1 MMKKLLFAIVLLASG
16 TLSLDAQA
24 EYETQKLFPAD
35 NTEKD
40 RFGWSVDME
49 KDFLIVGAPYDME
62 AGSHKG
68 AAYIYE
74 RTENGWSLNS
84 KIMPESS
91 GDTPDEFGTS
101 VSIDGDYLAVGSI
114 KSKKDADALMTGS
127 VYLYHRE
134 GTVWK
139 KDTVLFPGDGWDEML
154 FGSNVSISG
163 TTLAVAGRDE
173 RSGDAVDPVYIFTL
187 SNGKW
192 SGTKKILT
200 TGTLDLQSVCLED
213 TILAIGYLYDE
224 EVKCGAVH
232 TYFFNKG
239 NWDESIRL
247 APQEKDQYGFFGRSV
262 SLFHNRMMVGA
273 FGSIS
278 RKAPANSAYIFTL
291 KDGQW
296 EKDTLLLPA
305 DTITY
310 DAGWFGNAVAINDR
324 YALIGAVDD
333 NHDGHHKGAVYVYT
347 DDNGSWEYSSI
358 LLFTA
363 NTSILEENCQFG
375 RSVSI
380 YDTSFLA
387 GAPSAANDTWFTTGA
402 AFLYHTPP
410 VVTGTGTQ
418 PDRPAEEIEVFPV
431 PATDRLTI
439 RLHTTSPRRILLTDL
454 SGKIIRDIRTE
465 KPVVTLN
472 ISTLQPGL
480 YLIIVEDTTGRSKKK
495 ILKIPG

>member
-1 MMKKLLFAIVLLASG
+1 MKKLLFPVIFLVSG
-16 TLSLDAQA
+16 SFSLFAQA

-35 NTEKD
+35 NTDKD
-40 RFGWSVDME
+40 RFGWSADME
-49 KDFLIVGAPYDME
+49 EDFLIAGAPYDME

-74 RTENGWSLNS
+74 RTANGWSLNS
-84 KIMPESS
+84 KILPESS

-101 VSIDGDYLAVGSI
+101 VSIHGEWLAVGSI
-114 KSKKDADALMTGS
+114 KSKKDAEALMTGS
-127 VYLYHRE
+127 VYIYHFN
-134 GTVWK
+134 GSGWK
-139 KDTVLFPGDGWDEML
+139 QDTVLYPGEGWDEML
-154 FGSNVSISG
+154 FGSNVSIYDS
-163 TTLAVAGRDE
+163 TVAVAGRDE
-173 RSGDAVDPVYIFTL
+173 RSGNAVDPVYIFTR

-192 SGTKKILT
+192 SQTQKILT
-200 TGTLDLQSVCLED
+200 AGTTDLQSLCLYD
-213 TILAIGYLYDE
+213 TTLAIGYMYDE

-239 NWDESIRL
+239 SWDESIRL
-247 APQEKDQYGFFGRSV
+247 VPQEKDYYGFFGKSV
-262 SLFHNRMMVGA
+262 SLYHEKLMVGA
-273 FGSIS
+273 SGSTDS
-278 RKAPANSAYIFTL
+278 NDHNHSAYIFHMDNGSWTR
-291 KDGQW
+291 
-296 EKDTLLLPA
+296 DTLILPE
-305 DTITY
+305 DTISY
-310 DAGWFGNAVAINDR
+310 DVGWFGSAVAINDR

-333 NHDGHHKGAVYVYT
+333 NHDGHHNGAVYVYENI
-347 DDNGSWEYSSI
+347 NGDWEYTSI
-358 LLFTA
+358 LLFTK
-363 NTSILEENCQFG
+363 NPSILEENCQFG

-454 SGKIIRDIRTE
+454 SGKIIREIRTE
-465 KPVVTLN
+465 KPVLTLN
-472 ISTLQPGL
+472 ISTLRPGM